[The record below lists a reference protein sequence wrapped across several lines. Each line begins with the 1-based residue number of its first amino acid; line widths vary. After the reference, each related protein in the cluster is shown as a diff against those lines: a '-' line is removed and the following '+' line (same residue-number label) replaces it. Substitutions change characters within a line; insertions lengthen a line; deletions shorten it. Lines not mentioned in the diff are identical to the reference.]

1 VITREFEKAGI
12 PIVQWCNMTPVAES
26 IGVNRIMESKS
37 IKYPF
42 GNPDVPPEQEKLE
55 RVQMLKKA
63 LNRLTQ
69 P

>member
-12 PIVQWCNMTPVAES
+12 PIVQWCNMTPVAEA

-42 GNPDVPPEQEKLE
+42 GSPDVPPEQERAE
-55 RVQMLKKA
+55 RSQMLRRA
-63 LNRLTQ
+63 LVRLTQ

>member
-1 VITREFEKAGI
+1 
-12 PIVQWCNMTPVAES
+12 
-26 IGVNRIMESKS
+26 MESKS

-42 GNPDVPPEQEKLE
+42 GNPDVPRDQEKTE

-63 LNRLTQ
+63 LKRLTQ

>member
-1 VITREFEKAGI
+1 
-12 PIVQWCNMTPVAES
+12 MTPVAES

>member
-26 IGVNRIMESKS
+26 IGVNRIMVSKS

-42 GNPDVPPEQEKLE
+42 GNPDVPPEQEKAE

>member
-1 VITREFEKAGI
+1 MITREFEKAGI
-12 PIVQWCNMTPVAES
+12 PIVQWCNMIPVAES
-26 IGVNRIMESKS
+26 IGVNRLMESKS

-42 GNPDVPPEQEKLE
+42 GNPDVPPEQEKIE

-63 LNRLTQ
+63 LTRLTQ